1 MKFHRYS
8 VSQHHNQL
16 ATDSIIIIIIIII
29 TINVVII
36 NIIVIVVAVV
46 KWSFS
51 WNLLPLIL

>member
-16 ATDSIIIIIIIII
+16 ATDSIIIIIIII